1 MLRDSDL
8 SGDVDLYAISDY
20 VGPTNYKIVS
30 LKSVG
35 KFNPTTK
42 KVKLIK

>member
-20 VGPTNYKIVS
+20 VGPTDYKIVS
-30 LKSVG
+30 LNSIG
-35 KFNPTTK
+35 KFNKDTK
-42 KVKLIK
+42 KVKLFN